1 MQLPTRAGEA
11 AAHRGARGGD
21 NAFRAVESAGDHPGT
36 DATALSQAIAEL
48 LRQGAPVREAVAR
61 KAHAARY
68 HAQVVAHVD
77 DAANRAVEAQRP
89 QVVDEGRDVL
99 VPLQRADEEAV
110 GLGLRHEPDADSGHD
125 AEAGLHEESV
135 QRRADARSEKHTS
148 ELQSLMRHPYA

>member
-1 MQLPTRAGEA
+1 MRISDWSSDVCSSDL
-11 AAHRGARGGD
+11 
-21 NAFRAVESAGDHPGT
+21 
-36 DATALSQAIAEL
+36 
-48 LRQGAPVREAVAR
+48 
-61 KAHAARY
+61 
-68 HAQVVAHVD
+68 AHVD

-135 QRRADARSEKHTS
+135 QRRADAIGKEVAAARHVEVAEAGARSEEHTS
-148 ELQSLMRHPYA
+148 ELQTLIRNTYAV

>member
-1 MQLPTRAGEA
+1 MRISDWSSDVCSSDL
-11 AAHRGARGGD
+11 
-21 NAFRAVESAGDHPGT
+21 
-36 DATALSQAIAEL
+36 
-48 LRQGAPVREAVAR
+48 
-61 KAHAARY
+61 
-68 HAQVVAHVD
+68 AHVD

-135 QRRADARSEKHTS
+135 PRRAEAVGKE
-148 ELQSLMRHPYA
+148 EAAERHGDVAEAGPTNAALGHNTTEATHKK